1 MVAYLRVKMV
11 EVINITKKFDDFTAI
26 EDISF
31 SVPDGSIYGLIGYN
45 GAGKTT
51 LLKTVAGV
59 YKAEDGV
66 VLLNGSSVFDNSY
79 EKQRLFYVPDEI
91 FFENYSTMEK
101 MAKFYNGFYPKF
113 NYNIFYKLSE
123 VFNLDVKKR
132 INSFSKGMQRQAEIV
147 LGISTTPKY
156 LLFDESFDGLDPAK
170 RALIKGLLFEY
181 VKINNASVIIS
192 SHDLHELEGI
202 CDYFGLIDGKR
213 LKLNMDIGEMINN
226 RRKVRA
232 IFNNIITKS
241 DIENAGISIKSF
253 YPEGKIVLFT
263 SSDEKYSITSNLKK
277 LNPVSIDF
285 ETPNLEDIF
294 MDEAEGA
301 KYDFSKIV

>member
-1 MVAYLRVKMV
+1 MI
-11 EVINITKKFDDFTAI
+11 EVINITKKFDSFTSI
-26 EDISF
+26 EDMSF
-31 SVPDGSIYGLIGYN
+31 DVPDGSIYGLIGYN

-51 LLKTVAGV
+51 ILKTIAGV
-59 YKAEDGV
+59 YKAEDGI
-66 VLLNGSSVFDNSY
+66 VLLDGANVFDNAE
-79 EKQRLFYVPDEI
+79 EKKRLFYVPDEI

-101 MAKFYNGFYPKF
+101 MAKFYNGFYPNF
-113 NYNIFYKLSE
+113 NYKFFYKLAE

-147 LGISTTPKY
+147 FAISTTPKY

-213 LKLNMDIGEMINN
+213 LKLNMSIDEMTNN
-226 RRKVRA
+226 RRKVRV
-232 IFNNIITKS
+232 IFDKIITKS
-241 DIENAGISIKSF
+241 DIQKTGISIKSF
-253 YPEGKIVLFT
+253 YPNEKIISFT
-263 SSDEKYSITSNLKK
+263 SSDEKEYIITCLNVLKP
-277 LNPVSIDF
+277 LSIDF
-285 ETPNLEDIF
+285 EKPNLEDIF

-301 KYDFSKIV
+301 KYDFSKII

>member
-1 MVAYLRVKMV
+1 MI

-26 EDISF
+26 EDMSF
-31 SVPDGSIYGLIGYN
+31 DVPDSAIYGLIGYN

-66 VLLNGSSVFDNSY
+66 VLLDGADAFDNAD
-79 EKQRLFYVPDEI
+79 EKKRLFYVPDEI

-101 MAKFYNGFYPKF
+101 MAKFYNGFYPNF
-113 NYNIFYKLSE
+113 NYKIFYKLAE

-147 LGISTTPKY
+147 LAISTTPKY
-156 LLFDESFDGLDPAK
+156 LLFDESFDGLDPVK
-170 RALIKGLLFEY
+170 KSLIKGLLFEY

-202 CDYFGLIDGKR
+202 CDYFGLIDGKH
-213 LKLNMDIGEMINN
+213 LKLNLSIDEMIKG
-226 RRKVRA
+226 RRKVRVV
-232 IFNNIITKS
+232 FNTIITKE
-241 DIENAGISIKSF
+241 DIQNIGISVKSF
-253 YPEGKIVLFT
+253 YPDGKIVSFT
-263 SSDEKYSITSNLKK
+263 SSNEKDYIINYLNKINPISIE
-277 LNPVSIDF
+277 F
-285 ETPNLEDIF
+285 ETPNLEDVF

-301 KYDFSKIV
+301 KYDFSKII